1 MTQKKKNRLN
11 LTASISIAVAIVLL
25 FGLSLNWVVSSLKMR
40 YVMQSAVGNQLKER
54 LTMQQDIID
63 SYIMES
69 EDYLIRF
76 STSPTVKQA
85 LQSGDTKELQQ
96 YIKDYVATAQN
107 VENVYVA
114 DMNSTVVASFVEPVI
129 GKTLREGDALKQLQD
144 ALANGMYNTGI
155 MASKATGQQIISM
168 YYPVYDGSK
177 MIGYVGAAVYSHNL
191 QDSFDALGQKVMLI
205 DATSKAYI
213 FHENPEQIGT
223 LVEDDDLLNIISKA
237 TDAQAPVEE
246 VVVINGQEMISLSQM
261 IVGRNWILV
270 AYTPH
275 SEAFSGI
282 RTLSRMMLTTNLG
295 TFVLVFI
302 VLLISTKLALK
313 DIVQII
319 DICKTLESLDLKRR
333 KELDVYTECKNE
345 AGMIGN
351 ALNSLAES
359 VASVVTKVK
368 HNSATL
374 QESVR
379 TVEDRISNTNAL
391 TTGVME
397 DMQEIAQGA
406 SDQAADTQ
414 TANKKVIEI
423 GELIEQTSN
432 NLLILKSNAVEMDT
446 ASDNAENTLKELSTM
461 SEKTRGIVDLIN
473 QRMDSACVATNA
485 IKTATDMITDIA
497 EETNLLALNASI
509 EAACAGEAGK
519 GFAVVAEQIKKLSEQ
534 SNESAEQ
541 IQNTIT
547 KLVKEVSDSVKT
559 MKTVSDIIDEQNK
572 CIYDAETSFDIVKSR
587 IDHSTS
593 QIDKIMSDT
602 KQLDNSRRT
611 VIDLVSNLSAI
622 AHENANTSEKSA
634 NSATTLGEEIS
645 LIWDEVK
652 SFAKIADELEDNISK
667 FML

>member
-76 STSPTVKQA
+76 STAPTVKQA

-485 IKTATDMITDIA
+485 IKTAIF
-497 EETNLLALNASI
+497 N
-509 EAACAGEAGK
+509 
-519 GFAVVAEQIKKLSEQ
+519 
-534 SNESAEQ
+534 
-541 IQNTIT
+541 
-547 KLVKEVSDSVKT
+547 
-559 MKTVSDIIDEQNK
+559 
-572 CIYDAETSFDIVKSR
+572 SR
-587 IDHSTS
+587 IYA
-593 QIDKIMSDT
+593 
-602 KQLDNSRRT
+602 R
-611 VIDLVSNLSAI
+611 
-622 AHENANTSEKSA
+622 
-634 NSATTLGEEIS
+634 
-645 LIWDEVK
+645 
-652 SFAKIADELEDNISK
+652 
-667 FML
+667 